1 MSEKSLK
8 ERYETEFIPFLMDSI
23 GDADKY
29 QELWDNLFNQFQIIS
44 YKREKYSTVRPAAC
58 SDVIGHRGGIYSR
71 NIDILFADW
80 SIKPEFFD
88 ESLKELLEKYESGEY
103 KGLIQNRIEE
113 IKECEQ
119 QSGHNYS
126 EGYLKEMKN
135 IETIEAPKEVESVA
149 AYTPKAT
156 ITGNKPDTV
165 LLQSLEELRN
175 HLISYP
181 ETSLPKRPYT
191 IPTVLP
197 PKLLLVNKSTAS
209 LVKRTSYE
217 FMLDFNNDYLKDCF
231 DKNAPT
237 NINNITERFEEWET
251 KYGIPVIFSKLYTIF
266 WNLLLIAMD
275 DDLYNQY
282 LSEAINLAHLLSID
296 ENLLQD
302 LCHGVGYVL
311 AGKKLN
317 QDCDLQCKTAECRT
331 FFLHK

>member
-1 MSEKSLK
+1 MGKGQYENTKGMSIKNVYYTK
-8 ERYETEFIPFLMDSI
+8 FIPMLMDKI
-23 GDADKY
+23 GDADEY
-29 QELWDNLFNQFQIIS
+29 QRIYDKVLKKGRYIERS
-44 YKREKYSTVRPAAC
+44 YKGENLSSIIPEWL
-58 SDVIGHRGGIYSR
+58 GHPSNKIANIEILFKDWYNGDGFEEDFNIMMGIYKDDEKA
-71 NIDILFADW
+71 IA
-80 SIKPEFFD
+80 IKD
-88 ESLKELLEKYESGEY
+88 EYLKTHPYVKSC
-103 KGLIQNRIEE
+103 IEE
-113 IKECEQ
+113 EEEAKQQETTEQ
-119 QSGHNYS
+119 
-126 EGYLKEMKN
+126 
-135 IETIEAPKEVESVA
+135 PKEVESVA
-149 AYTPKAT
+149 AYTPNTT

-181 ETSLPKRPYT
+181 ETSLPKSPYT

-237 NINNITERFEEWET
+237 NINNITERFKEWEA

-282 LSEAINLAHLLSID
+282 LSKAINLAHLLSID